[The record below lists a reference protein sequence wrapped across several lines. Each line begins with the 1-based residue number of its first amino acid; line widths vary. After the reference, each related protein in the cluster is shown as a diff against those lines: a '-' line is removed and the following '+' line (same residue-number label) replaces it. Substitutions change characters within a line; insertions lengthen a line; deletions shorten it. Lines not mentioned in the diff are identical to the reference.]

1 MWFSTNLLLQ
11 KRGNQSGNQKMVAG
25 KKKKKQK
32 THKQKGKKEHEGNRL
47 TKTQDLPAENRN

>member
-1 MWFSTNLLLQ
+1 
-11 KRGNQSGNQKMVAG
+11 MVAG
-25 KKKKKQK
+25 KDKSSDQKKKKQK